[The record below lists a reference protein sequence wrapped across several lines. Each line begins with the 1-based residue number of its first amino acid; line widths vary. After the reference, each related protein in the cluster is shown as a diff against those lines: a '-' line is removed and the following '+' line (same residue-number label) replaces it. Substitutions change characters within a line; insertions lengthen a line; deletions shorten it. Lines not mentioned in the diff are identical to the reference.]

1 MAKKN
6 AREEPPKP
14 QVSENEQ
21 MSDIVFILDKMELI
35 LEAVSQIG
43 QDGKFNTVAADRQ
56 NRNSFLKIDRYA
68 DAFENF
74 IKNFW
79 SQLKDPTRF
88 GILSVKEDRL
98 DDPAVQQAIEDIAA
112 GKKTKAVEE
121 FLKQYE
127 IVPRNKENQSINPKN
142 QEEMAKK
149 NETQQQAAAADS
161 QPQNQSPQYRYNES
175 MINWEQLKNFG
186 ISREYLQERGL
197 LEQMLKG
204 YKTNQVV
211 PISMNFGSA
220 VLRTDARLSF
230 QQSMAG
236 EVVLGIHGI
245 RQKPDLD
252 RPYFGHIF
260 SDEDKKNLL
269 ETGNMG
275 RVV

>member
-6 AREEPPKP
+6 AREEPAKP
-14 QVSENEQ
+14 QVTENEQ
-21 MSDIVFILDKMELI
+21 MSDIVFILDKM
-35 LEAVSQIG
+35 EAVSQIG

-127 IVPRNKENQSINPKN
+127 IVPRNMESPVNTSRN
-142 QEEMAKK
+142 
-149 NETQQQAAAADS
+149 ADCS
-161 QPQNQSPQYRYNES
+161 NRC
-175 MINWEQLKNFG
+175 
-186 ISREYLQERGL
+186 SRD
-197 LEQMLKG
+197 
-204 YKTNQVV
+204 T
-211 PISMNFGSA
+211 
-220 VLRTDARLSF
+220 
-230 QQSMAG
+230 
-236 EVVLGIHGI
+236 
-245 RQKPDLD
+245 
-252 RPYFGHIF
+252 RP
-260 SDEDKKNLL
+260 
-269 ETGNMG
+269 T
-275 RVV
+275 R

>member
-1 MAKKN
+1 MAKTN
-6 AREEPPKP
+6 GRDDPPKP
-14 QVSENEQ
+14 QVTENEQ

-112 GKKTKAVEE
+112 GKKTKVVEE

-127 IVPRNKENQSINPKN
+127 IVPRNKENQSIN
-142 QEEMAKK
+142 
-149 NETQQQAAAADS
+149 QQKS
-161 QPQNQSPQYRYNES
+161 RRNGKEKMKPGSRLPQLTASRRPSPPS
-175 MINWEQLKNFG
+175 TVTT
-186 ISREYLQERGL
+186 S
-197 LEQMLKG
+197 
-204 YKTNQVV
+204 
-211 PISMNFGSA
+211 P
-220 VLRTDARLSF
+220 
-230 QQSMAG
+230 
-236 EVVLGIHGI
+236 
-245 RQKPDLD
+245 
-252 RPYFGHIF
+252 
-260 SDEDKKNLL
+260 
-269 ETGNMG
+269 
-275 RVV
+275 

>member
-14 QVSENEQ
+14 QVTENEQ

-43 QDGKFNTVAADRQ
+43 KDGKFNTVAADRQ
-56 NRNSFLKIDRYA
+56 HRNSFLKIDRYA

-127 IVPRNKENQSINPKN
+127 IVPRNKENQSINQKN

-149 NETQQQAAAADS
+149 NETRQQAAAADS
-161 QPQNQSPQYRYNES
+161 QPQTQSPQYRYNES

-211 PISMNFGSA
+211 PISMPGRAHQHEFRLGRPENGRTSVLPA
-220 VLRTDARLSF
+220 VHGGRSGARHPRYPAETRPRPTVLRT
-230 QQSMAG
+230 
-236 EVVLGIHGI
+236 H
-245 RQKPDLD
+245 
-252 RPYFGHIF
+252 
-260 SDEDKKNLL
+260 LL
-269 ETGNMG
+269 
-275 RVV
+275 R

>member
-43 QDGKFNTVAADRQ
+43 QDGKFNTVAADKK

-88 GILSVKEDRL
+88 GILSVKETTL
-98 DDPAVQQAIEDIAA
+98 DNPEVRQAVEDIAA
-112 GKKTKAVEE
+112 GKQTKAVEE
-121 FLKQYE
+121 FLKKYE
-127 IVPRNKENQSINPKN
+127 IVPRDKENQSINPKN
-142 QEEMAKK
+142 SEEMAKK
-149 NETQQQAAAADS
+149 NETQQQAAQDGG
-161 QPQNQSPQYRYNES
+161 QQQSKYRYNES
-175 MINWEQLKNFG
+175 MINWDELKNFG
-186 ISREYLQERGL
+186 LSREYLQERGL

-230 QQSMAG
+230 QQTADG
-236 EVVLGIHGI
+236 QIALGIHGI
-245 RQKPDLD
+245 RQKPELD
-252 RPYFGHIF
+252 RPYFGLF
-260 SDEDKKNLL
+260 SPMRTRRTCLKQATWDVWWN
-269 ETGNMG
+269 
-275 RVV
+275 